1 MLSISLPIRKPHRY
15 THRQALSGAQCLSL
29 SLWFYHDLSIL
40 VCPLA
45 VEYEEKPKGTRS
57 EKEEANVADNVV
69 VFFLSCLVWFVWLYL
84 GGGDGGALVVH
95 GQSIIFMKRRIQDES
110 AWKRVRHPP
119 SCA

>member
-57 EKEEANVADNVV
+57 EKEEANVAENVV
-69 VFFLSCLVWFVWLYL
+69 VFFCLVWF
-84 GGGDGGALVVH
+84 GSFGCILVVVMAVLLLFTA
-95 GQSIIFMKRRIQDES
+95 SPLS
-110 AWKRVRHPP
+110 
-119 SCA
+119 S